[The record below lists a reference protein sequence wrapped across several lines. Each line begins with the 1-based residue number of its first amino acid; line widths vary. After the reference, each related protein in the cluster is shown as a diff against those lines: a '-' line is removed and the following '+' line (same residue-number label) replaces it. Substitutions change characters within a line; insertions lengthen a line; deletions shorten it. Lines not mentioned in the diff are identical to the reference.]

1 MTLTNSLGSAGGNE
15 GDGLEGKVGVE
26 ARRRAGARAGQ
37 VYMGQGSEGEGD
49 GLWLAALRPV

>member
-26 ARRRAGARAGQ
+26 ARRRAGQ